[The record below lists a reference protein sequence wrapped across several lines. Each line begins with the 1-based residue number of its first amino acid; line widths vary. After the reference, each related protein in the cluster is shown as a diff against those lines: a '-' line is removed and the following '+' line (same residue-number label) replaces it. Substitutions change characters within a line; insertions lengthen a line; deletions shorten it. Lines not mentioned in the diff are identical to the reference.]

1 MLISRGRFAA
11 AGLALAIL
19 AALPVFATT
28 SRPLIVTSQDHSLV
42 TSDDCEHFQTRTMT
56 SFPAQAQSQE
66 QRAVELE
73 GVDTLRVRASQEG
86 GVTVRGWDRPIARL
100 TVCKYAVALT
110 QVDAAKTLRD
120 VSVFSRNGEI
130 KTSGPD
136 TDTSRAWWVH
146 MILRVPKSAA
156 LDVASMN
163 GGIAI
168 RNMNGRVIAHATN
181 GGISLASCAGDTK
194 LTTENGGIA
203 LEHVSG
209 HLEAMTLNGP
219 ISYRVEAG
227 DLTPAIEART
237 NDESDIFCRLKACG
251 ETLPLRAGNEKV
263 LRIGGAIPR
272 IRLSTGKAPILIEN
286 VR

>member
-1 MLISRGRFAA
+1 MTATRGRLVAG
-11 AGLALAIL
+11 GLALAIFT
-19 AALPVFATT
+19 ALPLLATT

-56 SFPAQAQSQE
+56 SFPAQVQAQE

-73 GVDTLRVRASQEG
+73 GVDILRVRASQEG

-100 TVCKYAVALT
+100 TICKYAVALT

-120 VSVFSRNGEI
+120 VSIFSRNGEI
-130 KTSGPD
+130 KTTGPD
-136 TDTSRAWWVH
+136 ADTSRAWWVH

-168 RNMNGRVIAHATN
+168 RNMNGRVTAHATN
-181 GGISLASCAGDTK
+181 GGISFASCTGDSK
-194 LTTENGGIA
+194 LTTENGGIS
-203 LEHVSG
+203 LEHISG
-209 HLEAMTLNGP
+209 RLEAMTTNGP

-237 NDESDIFCRLKACG
+237 ADESDIFCRLKACG
-251 ETLPLRAGNEKV
+251 EALPLHAGKDKV

-272 IRLSTGKAPILIEN
+272 IRLSSAKASILIEN